1 MRNTEYCSTIINN
14 NLKAT
19 NWNRKKGCKCQH
31 KHIVDWCGCSPNAFR
46 TKDTSR
52 LTSTLFKALFFGRK
66 FEHAIDSQIISFVEK
81 NLLKKGF
88 SLFEEDEYYFQN
100 NFSFEHEDE
109 AQTSHSIFKHS
120 FYIGFIKRSLN
131 FQVNTCLA
139 YQSIADDSIQ
149 LLESNLFFKNNE
161 FYGTSLKYALS
172 VNNSFSLNFE
182 TIIRKFENATLLESK
197 SQQIK
202 PSLKGIKVKDR
213 IYFLNIQVAPCF
225 RFVTSTISKKKC
237 SLILNA

>member
-1 MRNTEYCSTIINN
+1 M
-14 NLKAT
+14 
-19 NWNRKKGCKCQH
+19 
-31 KHIVDWCGCSPNAFR
+31 FR
-46 TKDTSR
+46 TKDISR
-52 LTSTLFKALFFGRK
+52 LTSTQFKALFFARK
-66 FEHAIDSQIISFVEK
+66 FEHSIDSQIISFVEK
-81 NLLKKGF
+81 NLLKKELN
-88 SLFEEDEYYFQN
+88 LFEEDEYYFQN
-100 NFSFEHEDE
+100 DFSFEHDDE
-109 AQTSHSIFKHS
+109 TQTRHSIFKHS
-120 FYIGFIKRSLN
+120 FYIGFIQKSLK
-131 FQVNTCLA
+131 FKDNTCLENQA
-139 YQSIADDSIQ
+139 ISGENIQ